1 MKRMPIVT
9 LLLCCSTYMLFLLP
23 APLQTLLYFDT
34 DQLLAGNSMGLIT
47 GHWMHADSEH
57 LWWNLAA
64 FVVLGAILEGRSR
77 RLLLWTITVG
87 SFCVD
92 LLLLS
97 TYSELQRYCGLSGL
111 LNTLLGGVLYI
122 YWRDTGSKLV
132 VVIGGLCLGK
142 IALELASGQSIFTDT
157 AWPPFAAAHL
167 AGILGAPLALWVWRK
182 HSAYPLT
189 TTLKK
194 REP

>member
-9 LLLCCSTYMLFLLP
+9 LLLCCTTYVLFLLP
-23 APLQTLLYFDT
+23 APVQTLLYFDT

-64 FVVLGAILEGRSR
+64 FLILGAILEGRSR

-111 LNTLLGGVLYI
+111 LNTLLGGVLFI
-122 YWRDTGSKLV
+122 YWRETGSMWV
-132 VVIGGLCLGK
+132 VVIGALSLGK
-142 IALELASGQSIFTDT
+142 IALELALGQSIFTDT
-157 AWPPFAAAHL
+157 GWPPFAAAHL
-167 AGILGAPLALWVWRK
+167 AGILGAPLALWAWRM
-182 HSAYPLT
+182 HSAYPHT
-189 TTLKK
+189 TTLQN